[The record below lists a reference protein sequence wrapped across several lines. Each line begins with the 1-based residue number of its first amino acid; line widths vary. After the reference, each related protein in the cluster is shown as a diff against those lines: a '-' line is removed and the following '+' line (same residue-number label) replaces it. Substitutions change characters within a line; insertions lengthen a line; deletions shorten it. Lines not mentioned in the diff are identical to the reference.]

1 MIDGCAFEWFMELP
15 SLSFSRNELLGI
27 RGTHS
32 VLSPSV
38 LRFVSD
44 KSIVISALSREEST
58 TARFHRMCATDLVKT
73 AGTICCCPK
82 WKLFR
87 SL

>member
-1 MIDGCAFEWFMELP
+1 MDGCAFEWFMKLS
-15 SLSFSRNELLGI
+15 SLSFSRIELSCVRRAHGVIL
-27 RGTHS
+27 
-32 VLSPSV
+32 PSV
-38 LRFVSD
+38 LPFVSD
-44 KSIVISALSREEST
+44 KSIVISALSREESI
-58 TARFHRMCATDLVKT
+58 TARFHHMCATDLAKA